1 MLDNRVLDMTPG
13 EALLD
18 VPMSEIVERM
28 GRAIAEAQLR
38 LDQLS
43 IRTAI
48 LLGETRLDMRDAAGA
63 LVSRSLLE
71 LGFVPSFYHFTETTI
86 DVNVTLSIRVEES
99 FDVGLDVSLSTPLGG
114 ESGGATGPAGAGAIT
129 SGGRSGPSG
138 PARGGTGTAVG
149 ALGSGAA
156 IAQQA
161 LGTSQAGQRA
171 SMFGITVSADY
182 HRRYDFNTSAASKV
196 STKML
201 AVPAP
206 AVFLDAIRD
215 NFRISEG

>member
-1 MLDNRVLDMTPG
+1 MTPG

-71 LGFVPSFYHFTETTI
+71 LGFLPSFYHFTETTI
-86 DVNVTLSIRVEES
+86 DVSVTLSIRVEES
-99 FDVGLDVSLSTPLGG
+99 FDVGVDVSLTVPLGG
-114 ESGGATGPAGAGAIT
+114 DGAGATGPAGGGSGAAT
-129 SGGRSGPSG
+129 GGRSGPSG
-138 PARGGTGTAVG
+138 PARSGTGGVAGAV
-149 ALGSGAA
+149 GSGAA

-161 LGTSQAGQRA
+161 LGTSNRGQQA

-182 HRRYDFNTSAASKV
+182 HRRYDFNTTAASKV

-201 AVPAP
+201 SVPPP
-206 AVFLDAIRD
+206 AVFLDAIRN